1 MADGRYLFQVTAEY
15 EEERIDKYISLLIDS
30 LSRSFIQKLLR
41 DGQVLVNGKPVKQ
54 NYRLNEGDEV
64 SFFLPEAVEPD
75 ILPENIPLD
84 ILYEDEDVLVVNKP
98 KGMVVHPAAGHYSHT
113 LVNALMYH
121 CRDSLSGING
131 VMRPGIVHRIDRD
144 TTGSLLVCKNDAAHL
159 SIAAQ
164 LKEHSIVRRYRAV
177 VYGVID
183 QEEGVVNL
191 SVGRD
196 PSDRKRMAAGVRNG
210 KEAVTHY
217 RVLQRFHGYGHIHG
231 YTYIECRLETG
242 RTHQIRVHMEA
253 IGHPLLGDEVYRRNL
268 PGSGKPP
275 CQLQGQCLH
284 AMILGFHHP
293 RTGEYIETTAPLPD
307 YFSRLLHIFGG

>member
-144 TTGSLLVCKNDAAHL
+144 TTGSLLSARMTQPICPL
-159 SIAAQ
+159 R
-164 LKEHSIVRRYRAV
+164 HS
-177 VYGVID
+177 
-183 QEEGVVNL
+183 
-191 SVGRD
+191 
-196 PSDRKRMAAGVRNG
+196 
-210 KEAVTHY
+210 
-217 RVLQRFHGYGHIHG
+217 
-231 YTYIECRLETG
+231 
-242 RTHQIRVHMEA
+242 
-253 IGHPLLGDEVYRRNL
+253 
-268 PGSGKPP
+268 
-275 CQLQGQCLH
+275 
-284 AMILGFHHP
+284 
-293 RTGEYIETTAPLPD
+293 
-307 YFSRLLHIFGG
+307 

>member
-1 MADGRYLFQVTAEY
+1 MADGRYLFQVTEEY
-15 EEERIDKYISLLIDS
+15 EEERIDKYISMLIDS
-30 LSRSFIQKLLR
+30 LSRSFIQKLLK
-41 DGQVLVNGKPVKQ
+41 DGQVLVNGMPVKQ
-54 NYRLNEGDEV
+54 NYRLKEGEEV
-64 SFFLPEAVEPD
+64 SFVLPEAVEPD
-75 ILPENIPLD
+75 ILPEDIPLD

-144 TTGSLLVCKNDAAHL
+144 TTGSLLVCKNDFAHL
-159 SIAAQ
+159 SIASQ

-177 VYGVID
+177 VYGALKE
-183 QEEGVVNL
+183 EEGTVDL
-191 SVGRD
+191 PVGRD
-196 PSDRKRMAAGVRNG
+196 PFDRKKMAAGVKNG

-217 RVLQRFHGYGHIHG
+217 RVLQRFRG

-253 IGHPLLGDEVYRRNL
+253 IGHPLLGDEVYRRNIPGNSKL
-268 PGSGKPP
+268 P
-275 CQLQGQCLH
+275 CHLQGQTLH
-284 AMILGFHHP
+284 AMILGFRHP
-293 RTGEYIETTAPLPD
+293 RTGEYVETTAPLPD
-307 YFSRLLHIFGG
+307 YFSRLLQILE